1 MTLFLILSGVNI
13 VFYFLIL
20 FFSDYDTVDD
30 YVFLFGLSVL
40 TELLIIIL
48 CLLISN
54 DNKTTS
60 CIESTQ
66 PIKPKIIHVQDS
78 SRKIIQYR
86 HKEHDYETII
96 MKDDIKFFI
105 PESLIYV
112 QPCTG
117 EISAKKVGG

>member
-1 MTLFLILSGVNI
+1 MFTFYGLCFFICKSYRWFDVKDYLTLGFALFLLELC
-13 VFYFLIL
+13 FAALCFLI
-20 FFSDYDTVDD
+20 SA
-30 YVFLFGLSVL
+30 
-40 TELLIIIL
+40 
-48 CLLISN
+48 
-54 DNKTTS
+54 NKKTKV

-66 PIKPKIIHVQDS
+66 PIKPKIVHVQDS

-86 HKEHDYETII
+86 HKELDHEKII

-117 EISAKKVGG
+117 EISAKKEGE